1 MEMQIPSAGV
11 KTRQICYNSFTMQTI
26 TIPYSYLRKLE
37 SRIERLEQFVLQR
50 YHIVADRPKA
60 PSSSHALDLLVG
72 LGKKLEPEVEKQ
84 GLTEEQLIKDLR
96 KTRKEIFKAVYGDI
110 AQ

>member
-1 MEMQIPSAGV
+1 
-11 KTRQICYNSFTMQTI
+11 MQTI
-26 TIPYSYLRKLE
+26 TIPYDYLKRLE
-37 SRIERLEQFVLQR
+37 RRIERLEKYILQR

-72 LGKKLEPEVEKQ
+72 LGKKMESEVEKQ

-96 KTRKEIFKAVYGDI
+96 KTRKGIFKEAYGK
-110 AQ
+110 AA